1 MEVCCLYLYLF
12 NGPGR
17 EDVIGQVGCLRPVV
31 KKKLFMINI
40 KLDVAI
46 KVMI

>member
-1 MEVCCLYLYLF
+1 MGDKSVVLALSPLYLYLYLF

-31 KKKLFMINI
+31 KKNCL
-40 KLDVAI
+40 
-46 KVMI
+46 

>member
-1 MEVCCLYLYLF
+1 MGVVIPRKSPFLYLYLYLF

-31 KKKLFMINI
+31 KKNCL
-40 KLDVAI
+40 
-46 KVMI
+46 

>member
-1 MEVCCLYLYLF
+1 MKVAKVKGGYLGNGVIGLYLYLF

-31 KKKLFMINI
+31 KKNCLW
-40 KLDVAI
+40 
-46 KVMI
+46 